1 LTGGHVSLNVEKI
14 INKDQITRPENQSGT
29 LNWKKAL
36 SDVVASELD
45 QVISLRNWSTLSQKL
60 KKLCPETEWYFIRE
74 EDKYSNDK
82 ELISLTWEWI
92 NKVIANPAWPFPERI
107 TCSIESKKS
116 ERFIRFAIMSS
127 EGVIPFVSPPQDL
140 CVAPWKKDQTH
151 GWKVFTLPKSQI
163 KKSGK
168 A

>member
-1 LTGGHVSLNVEKI
+1 MSLNVEKL
-14 INKDQITRPENQSGT
+14 INKEQLTKSENQNVN

-45 QVISLRNWSTLSQKL
+45 QVISLRNWATFSQKL
-60 KKLCPETEWYFIRE
+60 KNLCPETEWYFIRE

-82 ELISLTWEWI
+82 ELISLTWDWI
-92 NKVIANPAWPFPERI
+92 NKVVANPAWPFPERI

-116 ERFIRFAIMSS
+116 ERFIRIAIMSS
-127 EGVIPFVSPPQDL
+127 EGVIPFVSPHQDL